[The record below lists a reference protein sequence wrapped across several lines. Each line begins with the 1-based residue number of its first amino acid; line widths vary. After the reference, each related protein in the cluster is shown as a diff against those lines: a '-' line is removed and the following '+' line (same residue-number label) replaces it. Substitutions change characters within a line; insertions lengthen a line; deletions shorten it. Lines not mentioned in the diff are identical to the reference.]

1 MDSPGWPSLTR
12 SSLGPKRRKEPRRRR
27 SEASDSVRQLSAASL
42 RRISAALALAETRD
56 AGKFGWR
63 FSMLRMGKGMRMFLR
78 PSSYQRLVLISS
90 QVML

>member
-27 SEASDSVRQLSAASL
+27 SEASGSVRQLSAASL

-56 AGKFGWR
+56 AGRFGWC
-63 FSMLRMGKGMRMFLR
+63 FSMLRMG
-78 PSSYQRLVLISS
+78 
-90 QVML
+90 